1 MRCLLKIRSGFKL
14 RKALPVQKKP
24 DVDAPAIS
32 PKEALKQTLAARM
45 GSAKGST
52 NGLVPVTLESAKA
65 NILAAHTQLTHQ
77 GKGEYL
83 AKGMSDRGVTI
94 NKAAFK
100 ALIDNGIVPTPLEMY
115 GIETRDMVKVLTT
128 KLSEINKGKLKSFL
142 AEKAVNG
149 QGEFIEAFITVIER
163 EDKHLG
169 RELRAPLSDE
179 EIGLLKKV
187 EVELRG
193 MDEQTA
199 TNLAQDRAVKSAK
212 LAEIL
217 AEAEKSRKKGATL
230 KPLSK
235 KTKELAKD
243 ITDSETTIHA
253 LETLPGETG
262 ELVSAVLNSE
272 GNEKI
277 KEKLIKELLA
287 DYNSVDSESD
297 QQELAA
303 LSRETGEL
311 VNAVLD

>member
-1 MRCLLKIRSGFKL
+1 
-14 RKALPVQKKP
+14 
-24 DVDAPAIS
+24 
-32 PKEALKQTLAARM
+32 
-45 GSAKGST
+45 
-52 NGLVPVTLESAKA
+52 
-65 NILAAHTQLTHQ
+65 
-77 GKGEYL
+77 
-83 AKGMSDRGVTI
+83 
-94 NKAAFK
+94 
-100 ALIDNGIVPTPLEMY
+100 
-115 GIETRDMVKVLTT
+115 MVKVLTT

-235 KTKELAKD
+235 K
-243 ITDSETTIHA
+243 
-253 LETLPGETG
+253 
-262 ELVSAVLNSE
+262 N
-272 GNEKI
+272 
-277 KEKLIKELLA
+277 
-287 DYNSVDSESD
+287 
-297 QQELAA
+297 
-303 LSRETGEL
+303 
-311 VNAVLD
+311 